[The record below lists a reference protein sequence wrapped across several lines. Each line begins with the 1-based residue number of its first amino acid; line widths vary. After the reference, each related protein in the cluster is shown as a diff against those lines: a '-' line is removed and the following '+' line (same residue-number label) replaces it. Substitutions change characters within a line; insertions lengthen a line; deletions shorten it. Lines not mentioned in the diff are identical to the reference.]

1 MGLLVV
7 LGGGRG
13 GFGGDLFWSWFP
25 FLARR
30 GFFCCAGS
38 LFVAAAVPEGTVS
51 TPAKTKSTAD
61 ETKLAAAGTK

>member
-1 MGLLVV
+1 MELVSF
-7 LGGGRG
+7 
-13 GFGGDLFWSWFP
+13 FGA
-25 FLARR
+25 ARR

-61 ETKLAAAGTK
+61 ETKLAAAETKLPRLEQNKFVTYPLY